1 MKKNVGTIDALIRIA
16 FGLFGLA
23 WGISKM
29 VSNPR
34 RRFPLF
40 IAFFSAMK
48 AAEGMTR
55 FCPGL
60 AALGLNTID
69 SERKGSQTS
78 HRSHNRANSYR
89 EPKLKQAPQ
98 VSPYEKEDRGTLH
111 D

>member
-1 MKKNVGTIDALIRIA
+1 MKRNVGTIDALIRIA

-29 VSNPR
+29 VANPR
-34 RRFPLF
+34 RKFPLF

-60 AALGLNTID
+60 AALGLNTMD
-69 SERKGSQTS
+69 SERKGNQ
-78 HRSHNRANSYR
+78 ANYR
-89 EPKLKQAPQ
+89 GTKVKQAPP
-98 VSPYEKEDRGTLH
+98 VAPYEKENRGTLH

>member
-1 MKKNVGTIDALIRIA
+1 MKRNVGTIDALIRIA

-23 WGISKM
+23 WGISNM

-34 RRFPLF
+34 RKFPLF

-60 AALGLNTID
+60 AALGLNTLD
-69 SERKGSQTS
+69 HQAQK
-78 HRSHNRANSYR
+78 RANPNRGS
-89 EPKLKQAPQ
+89 KLKQAPQ
-98 VSPYEKEDRGTLH
+98 VTPYEKEDRGTLH